1 MTVLVVDLSS
11 NNHHPIDYAAV
22 KAAGVGGAIVKLT
35 EGGAATAYV
44 NPYAAVDLDGFR
56 GVGLPVA
63 GYHFLHPA
71 TPVAAQLA
79 LLEKHLN
86 GVGFV
91 WVDSEL
97 DEGPWPGVA
106 TATRAMCEAVAGAG
120 LGVGLYS
127 SPSFLWH
134 LPGAPWGF
142 PLWLA
147 DYGPPA
153 PPVACT
159 LWQYTDAGSVG
170 GIQGA
175 VDLSRYYGTE
185 TELGTLFAR
194 RVRGPTSRPA
204 PHPKGTHPSGEEEDM
219 VWLDTD
225 PNNGDAILVVPGRGG
240 WFGIAADKLA
250 YYRANGVPEARSHI
264 TKAVFD
270 TLQKLG

>member
-1 MTVLVVDLSS
+1 MLVVDVSS
-11 NNHHPIDYAAV
+11 NNAHPIDYAAV

-44 NPYAAVDLDGFR
+44 NPFAADDLAGFR

-71 TPVAAQLA
+71 TPVVAQLT
-79 LLEKHLN
+79 LLQHHLDA
-86 GVGFV
+86 VGFV

-106 TATRAMCEAVAGAG
+106 TATRAMCEAIAG
-120 LGVGLYS
+120 LGLSTGLYS
-127 SPSFLWH
+127 SPSFLSH
-134 LPGAPWGF
+134 LPGAPWGY

-147 DYGPPA
+147 DYGVASPPGV
-153 PPVACT
+153 PT
-159 LWQYTDAGSVG
+159 LWQYTDAGSIA
-170 GIQGA
+170 GISGA
-175 VDLSRYYGTE
+175 VDLSRFDGTDAQ
-185 TELGTLFAR
+185 LAALFAR
-194 RVRGPTSRPA
+194 HVPGPTTHQ
-204 PHPKGTHPSGEEEDM
+204 PHPQPLPEEEDM
-219 VWLDTD
+219 IWLDAD
-225 PNNGDAILVVPGRGG
+225 PNNEDAILVVPARGG